1 MSGAGGA
8 AAVVKTEKRAVNFHR
23 GLPGLEGCRQFVLSP
38 LPESEL
44 FMLLSAAEDENVALI
59 LVDPLLFFPEYRFE
73 LCAADRRELKVRAGE
88 EELFTYT
95 TVALVDHQLYT
106 NLAAPL
112 VINMAEGLGRQ
123 LIIPE
128 AMGKLRAPLTFG

>member
-1 MSGAGGA
+1 MSGAGGV
-8 AAVVKTEKRAVNFHR
+8 AAVVKTEKRAVYFR
-23 GLPGLEGCRQFVLSP
+23 QGLPGLEGCRQFILSP

-59 LVDPLLFFPEYRFE
+59 LVDPFPFFPEYRVD
-73 LCAADRRELKVRAGE
+73 LSTADRRELKVKAGE

-95 TVALVDHQLYT
+95 TVALIDHQLYT

-112 VINMAEGLGRQ
+112 VINMAKKTGKQ
-123 LIIPE
+123 LVLPE
-128 AMGKLRAPLTFG
+128 ALGKLRVPLPL

>member
-8 AAVVKTEKRAVNFHR
+8 AAVVKTEKKAVYFR
-23 GLPGLEGCRQFVLSP
+23 QGLPGLEGYRRFALSP
-38 LPESEL
+38 LPGSEL
-44 FMLLSAAEDENVALI
+44 FMLLSAAEEENVALI
-59 LVDPLLFFPEYRFE
+59 LVDPFPFFPEYRIE
-73 LCAADRRELKVRAGE
+73 LSAADRQELKVRAGE
-88 EELFTYT
+88 EELLTYT

-123 LIIPE
+123 LILPE
-128 AMGKLRAPLTFG
+128 AMEKMRAPLTFG